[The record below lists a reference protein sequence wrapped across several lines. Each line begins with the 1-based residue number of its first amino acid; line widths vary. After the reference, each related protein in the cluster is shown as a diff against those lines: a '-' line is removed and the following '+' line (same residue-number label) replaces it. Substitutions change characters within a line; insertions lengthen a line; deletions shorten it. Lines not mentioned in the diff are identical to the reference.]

1 LETKVQLGLTVACVC
16 CRIRTTQKE
25 FRMIYE
31 NDIIFVKI
39 MAGVNTE
46 TATHALRMAWLYLG
60 SNAGSHELTA
70 MALDLLS

>member
-1 LETKVQLGLTVACVC
+1 
-16 CRIRTTQKE
+16 
-25 FRMIYE
+25 MIYE